1 MRTLGFAEAHRRRPA
16 LAVVLGTNEIASAV
30 AVHLRRAGFG
40 VVLSHDPHP
49 PVLRRAMSFHDALWG
64 DPARVEEYGAI
75 AIERITEMFP
85 AMFRDDAVI
94 VTRMGLVEL
103 LALGSLDLLI
113 DARMLKYAEIPDLR
127 HLAVATIGLGP
138 GFTAGV
144 NCDRAVETRPARA
157 GLLLTRGS
165 TDAPDGISA
174 PLGGVGGERFVR
186 AAAPGVWRTALSIGT
201 RVYRGMT
208 LGHLD
213 RTAVLAPMD
222 GLLRGSVRDATEVPA
237 RVKLIEIDPR
247 DRNHVRFTG
256 IDERGRTI
264 AEAAVA
270 AATDLLADARLAA
283 VGTAT
288 LLPTPH
294 RDRSR

>member
-40 VVLSHDPHP
+40 VVLSHDPQP
-49 PVLRRAMSFHDALWG
+49 PVMRRAMSFHDALWG
-64 DPARVEEYGAI
+64 DPATVEEFGAR
-75 AIERITEMFP
+75 AVERVTEVFP
-85 AMFRDDAVI
+85 TLLDRDNVA

-144 NCDRAVETRPARA
+144 NCDAAVETRPART

-165 TDAPDGISA
+165 TDAPDGISS
-174 PLGGVGGERFVR
+174 PLGGIGGERFVR
-186 AAAPGVWRTALSIGT
+186 ATRSGIWRTALSIGM
-201 RVYRGMT
+201 RVYRSMV

-213 RTAVLAPMD
+213 GTPVHAPMD
-222 GLLRGSVRDATEVPA
+222 GCLRGLVRDETEVPSRA
-237 RVKLIEIDPR
+237 KLIEIDPR
-247 DRNHVRFTG
+247 SRRETRFTG
-256 IDERGRTI
+256 IDDRGRTI
-264 AEAAVA
+264 AVSTTA
-270 AATDLLADARLAA
+270 AAEDLLRRAHLSAFTAPLPLA
-283 VGTAT
+283 
-288 LLPTPH
+288 
-294 RDRSR
+294 SRRPE

>member
-1 MRTLGFAEAHRRRPA
+1 MRHLGFAEAHRRRPA

-49 PVLRRAMSFHDALWG
+49 PVMRRGMSFHDALWG
-64 DPARVEEYGAI
+64 DPAMVEEFGAV
-75 AIERITEMFP
+75 AVERITDVFS
-85 AMFRDDAVI
+85 AMFHDEAVI

-165 TDAPDGISA
+165 TDAPDGVSS
-174 PLGGVGGERFVR
+174 PLGGVAGERFVR
-186 AAAPGVWRTALSIGT
+186 AAAAGVWRTALLIGV
-201 RVYRGMT
+201 RVYRGMI

-213 RTAVLAPMD
+213 RTLVLAPMD
-222 GLLRGSVRDATEVPA
+222 GMLRGLVRDATEVPPRA
-237 RVKLIEIDPR
+237 KLIEIDPR
-247 DRNHVRFTG
+247 GRHDARCTG

-264 AEAAVA
+264 AEATA
-270 AATDLLADARLAA
+270 AAAADLLIEARLAA
-283 VGTAT
+283 VGSAT
-288 LLPTPH
+288 PLSPRRH
-294 RDRSR
+294 R